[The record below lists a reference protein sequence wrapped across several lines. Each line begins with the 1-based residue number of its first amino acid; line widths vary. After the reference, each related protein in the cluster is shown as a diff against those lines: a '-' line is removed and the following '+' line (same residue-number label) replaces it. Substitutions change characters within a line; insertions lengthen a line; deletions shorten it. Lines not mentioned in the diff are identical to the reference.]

1 MTAPEKHPQHA
12 GLDELRRR
20 LDKARGIEQVLS
32 VYQRILETA
41 EELRSSPE
49 TSKSSGGIEAPGAK
63 EDGQT
68 ARDTASSWRR
78 PEIPRC
84 TAETPS
90 DGLGDYFQRI
100 GAVAAEAAVPEPLF
114 RRYCR
119 EMVDCG
125 MEPTAR
131 GLARVACN
139 DPSSTGM
146 PDEMGPVLS
155 LSPAALCAMA
165 GQGRRFGCVHAA
177 PPWPLDHPRRR
188 DRKDFFKTMTRSL
201 CDLPVADVC
210 AESGASLPMGHPSRG
225 AGSGRC
231 ARGMGFSVSV
241 LRPLE
246 ECCRRLRWLMEEGTG
261 TFASWGPRR
270 PPVLGGLTAA
280 FDGSSSNSN
289 SDRWP
294 EFCRLI
300 ERVSPIP
307 ILICSEICRCP
318 AGRSRSLGCNDDL
331 ARATRFRGSKNQTTN
346 AHGSLI
352 AAKKNFRRLAR
363 APISVCK
370 LKLRR
375 VPSASSA
382 PAAFEDLMI
391 DYNPGVGWDIPDRR
405 IVNAGKRRGLR
416 QGMGTR
422 ATRCVFPHR
431 RRER

>member
-49 TSKSSGGIEAPGAK
+49 LRNRAAELKLQAQRKMGRLLATQHLRGGDRKSPGAPQRHHLTDLGITFN
-63 EDGQT
+63 ES
-68 ARDTASSWRR
+68 ARW
-78 PEIPRC
+78 
-84 TAETPS
+84 
-90 DGLGDYFQRI
+90 QQ
-100 GAVAAEAAVPEPLF
+100 EAAVPEPLF

-155 LSPAALCAMA
+155 LSPAALRAMA

-210 AESGASLPMGHPSRG
+210 AESAHLYQWATPAAVPE
-225 AGSGRC
+225 A
-231 ARGMGFSVSV
+231 ADVLVEWGFQYQSCV
-241 LRPLE
+241 LWRNVADACDGLWRKGPEL
-246 ECCRRLRWLMEEGTG
+246 LLL
-261 TFASWGPRR
+261 WGPRR

-280 FDGSSSNSN
+280 FDGSAKQ
-289 SDRWP
+289 
-294 EFCRLI
+294 LQ
-300 ERVSPIP
+300 
-307 ILICSEICRCP
+307 L
-318 AGRSRSLGCNDDL
+318 RSLAEILPAD
-331 ARATRFRGSKNQTTN
+331 RACKSS
-346 AHGSLI
+346 SL
-352 AAKKNFRRLAR
+352 
-363 APISVCK
+363 S
-370 LKLRR
+370 
-375 VPSASSA
+375 
-382 PAAFEDLMI
+382 
-391 DYNPGVGWDIPDRR
+391 
-405 IVNAGKRRGLR
+405 
-416 QGMGTR
+416 
-422 ATRCVFPHR
+422 
-431 RRER
+431 